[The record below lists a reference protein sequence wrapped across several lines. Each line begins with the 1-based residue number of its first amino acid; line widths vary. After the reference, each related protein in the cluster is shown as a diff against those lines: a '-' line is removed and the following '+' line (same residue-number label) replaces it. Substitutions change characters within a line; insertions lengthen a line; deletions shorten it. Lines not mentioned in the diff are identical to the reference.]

1 MIQRPAERLQLHQ
14 VQASLPSF
22 ALADVGLGLI
32 QEGRQL
38 LLGDTSA
45 DANVTQHGSENF
57 VLGRED

>member
-1 MIQRPAERLQLHQ
+1 MHQ

-22 ALADVGLGLI
+22 ALADVGLSLI

-38 LLGDTSA
+38 LLGDACA
-45 DANVTQHGSENF
+45 DANVAQHGPENF